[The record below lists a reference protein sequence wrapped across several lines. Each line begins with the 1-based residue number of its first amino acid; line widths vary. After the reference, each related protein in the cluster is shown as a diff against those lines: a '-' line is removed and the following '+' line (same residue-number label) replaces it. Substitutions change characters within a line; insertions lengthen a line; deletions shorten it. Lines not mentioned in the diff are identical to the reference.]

1 MLVINNTFPR
11 KKQKQ
16 ANMNIFT
23 KNQVGSLISWFVETG
38 NTIPTGFKQFLETA
52 AAPTETPE
60 KKETAEPK
68 RKPKI
73 KFIYKK
79 KAEIKETETPDPK
92 KQREELQILHMDNS
106 TKKFNVNRRTPSKPE
121 VCSDDMFGCTM
132 CPKKFSNYTTWSF
145 HQTHAHTRK
154 FECPHDSCNKTF
166 GVIGNLKQHYSR
178 KHITENTF
186 TIRLTNGKKI
196 YECNKCGKNF
206 KSEPSIHGH
215 VTECYG
221 YCFGVNY
228 HH

>member
-1 MLVINNTFPR
+1 
-11 KKQKQ
+11 
-16 ANMNIFT
+16 
-23 KNQVGSLISWFVETG
+23 
-38 NTIPTGFKQFLETA
+38 
-52 AAPTETPE
+52 
-60 KKETAEPK
+60 
-68 RKPKI
+68 
-73 KFIYKK
+73 
-79 KAEIKETETPDPK
+79 
-92 KQREELQILHMDNS
+92 MDNS

-121 VCSDDMFGCTM
+121 VCYDDMFGCTM

-154 FECPHDSCNKTF
+154 FECLHDSCNKTF

-186 TIRLTNGKKI
+186 TILLTNGKKI

>member
-1 MLVINNTFPR
+1 
-11 KKQKQ
+11 
-16 ANMNIFT
+16 MNIFT

-38 NTIPTGFKQFLETA
+38 NTIPPGFKQFLETA
-52 AAPTETPE
+52 TKEP
-60 KKETAEPK
+60 KETTEPK
-68 RKPKI
+68 KKPKI
-73 KFIYKK
+73 KFIVKK
-79 KAEIKETETPDPK
+79 KADPTPE
-92 KQREELQILHMDNS
+92 REELQLYNMDHS
-106 TKKFNVNRRTPSKPE
+106 TKKFNVKRRTPSKPE
-121 VCSDDMFGCTM
+121 VCSDAMFGCTM

-178 KHITENTF
+178 KHIAENTF
-186 TIRLTNGKKI
+186 TVIVKNETKI
-196 YECNKCGKNF
+196 YECKKCGKDF